1 MSFTLDKAAPGQDL
15 VINFLPNG
23 VIKSQLIRFGLMEGE
38 RIRCLDRLFGGTVI
52 LQKNRLEIALGFDLA
67 KSITVTDEN

>member
-1 MSFTLDKAAPGQDL
+1 MSFTLDKATPGQNL
-15 VINFLPNG
+15 VINFLPSG

-38 RIRCLDRLFGGTVI
+38 RVRCLDRLFGGTVI

-67 KSITVTDEN
+67 KSITVTNEN